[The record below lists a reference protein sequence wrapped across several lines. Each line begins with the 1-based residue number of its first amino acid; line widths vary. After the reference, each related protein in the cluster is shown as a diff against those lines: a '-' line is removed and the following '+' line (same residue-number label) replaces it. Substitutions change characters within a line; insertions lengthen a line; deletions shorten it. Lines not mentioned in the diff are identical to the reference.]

1 MAPKPGG
8 RRILPFRI
16 PFFRIFY
23 STTYTLLYI
32 FTLCMI
38 AITPTT
44 LIYTA
49 IQARAFQYL
58 FMIGGVYLLLAIITI
73 FIYSSR
79 LYTNRTVLAA
89 VGKAYLP
96 IEDGEV
102 GKSIRKMIVKQLER
116 SAIVAWESRPRD
128 LFGEILEAEKEG
140 VLPPETG
147 SIGRNDYTVGR
158 IIQVDPVRPPWR
170 VVRHPGWS
178 SPSQREDNDYPDVQF
193 ANVIAELPNLV
204 EARAVS
210 LAPADPAL
218 GSNDMAD
225 PAVIDLLKRSP
236 TMGMRDYLTQ
246 LSYLGL
252 VNPPELAQTFLR
264 QYEHARFCGRPCTE
278 DEFADLMTTFS
289 ELLAGMMALEPAIV
303 EQIRAQT
310 GGDASSISSTED
322 LTGTPRANNAAQY
335 RTPNARPARSSTS
348 SLIMS
353 PVTARE
359 AVSRDITPFTTRQ
372 QDASVESLS
381 SVIHNISQ
389 NPESYQQRNASSSSL
404 ESASMTDVI
413 PEMSAEIVVPVRPT
427 ELRYAKM
434 VFEGQAHAGYNR
446 QEVHRMLKTRCLL
459 VDCCAKRLQG
469 PSCLGG
475 DACEDDDAEFAVVL
489 CDLM

>member
-49 IQARAFQYL
+49 IEARAFQYL
-58 FMIGGVYLLLAIITI
+58 FMIGGVYFLLAIITI

-128 LFGEILEAEKEG
+128 LFGEILDAEKEG

-158 IIQVDPVRPPWR
+158 IIQVGPVRPPWR
-170 VVRHPGWS
+170 IVRHPGWS
-178 SPSQREDNDYPDVQF
+178 SPSQREDNGYPDVQF

-218 GSNDMAD
+218 GNNRMAD
-225 PAVIDLLKRSP
+225 PAVIDLLKRLP
-236 TMGMRDYLTQ
+236 TM
-246 LSYLGL
+246 GL
-252 VNPPELAQTFLR
+252 VNPPELAPMFLR
-264 QYEHARFCGRPCTE
+264 QYEYARFCGRPCTE
-278 DEFADLMTTFS
+278 DEFSDLMATFA
-289 ELLAGMMALEPAIV
+289 ELLAGMTALEPAII

-310 GGDASSISSTED
+310 LGDASSISSTED
-322 LTGTPRANNAAQY
+322 LTGTPRADNATQY

-372 QDASVESLS
+372 QDPSVESLS
-381 SVIHNISQ
+381 SVIHNISH

-404 ESASMTDVI
+404 ESASMVSFASDAGSV
-413 PEMSAEIVVPVRPT
+413 
-427 ELRYAKM
+427 LRHSP
-434 VFEGQAHAGYNR
+434 G
-446 QEVHRMLKTRCLL
+446 
-459 VDCCAKRLQG
+459 
-469 PSCLGG
+469 
-475 DACEDDDAEFAVVL
+475 
-489 CDLM
+489 